1 MSQRILL
8 EGGELRRG
16 NSRRLRGLPPLR
28 PKRRRR
34 TWLLV
39 AALVVLA
46 LVVVLVTAGG
56 DDGRSVR
63 HRARSAVSTPRNVK
77 RAPRPRPAKPV
88 YGGTPAPAA
97 ELVRAPFRKF
107 PRGGL
112 LFDLRSG
119 RVLWSYRPQRV
130 LPIASVTKIM
140 TALLVDERAQP
151 TDRVLITRT
160 ALAYQGS
167 GVGLLPRGRRVPLQP
182 VLYGMLLPSGNDAA
196 LALAQHVAGGS
207 VPRFV
212 NQMNDRAGTL
222 GLRCS
227 HFVGPDGYD
236 DANRSCARDL
246 AVLAHAFLS
255 RPRLAAIT
263 RVPYAALPFPI
274 KGGKLF
280 LASHNPL
287 MQLRYRGVTG
297 IKTGFSDAA
306 GLCFVGTARR
316 GRTQLGVVLLNSPQP
331 GAQASRLLD
340 RGFAALRG
348 RATATTPGTPV
359 PR

>member
-8 EGGELRRG
+8 EGGALKRG

-28 PKRRRR
+28 PKRRRGP
-34 TWLLV
+34 WLLL
-39 AALVVLA
+39 AALIVLA
-46 LVVVLVTAGG
+46 LVVVLFSAGG
-56 DDGRSVR
+56 SDVR
-63 HRARSAVSTPRNVK
+63 KAHHGARGAAGARNPTRHATK
-77 RAPRPRPAKPV
+77 PRPSLPV
-88 YGGTPAPAA
+88 YGATPAPAA
-97 ELVRAPFRKF
+97 ERVRTPFRKY
-107 PRGGL
+107 PHSGL

-160 ALAYQGS
+160 ALSYQGS
-167 GVGLLPRGRRVPLQP
+167 GVGLLPRGRRVPLTP

-196 LALAQHVAGGS
+196 IALAQHVGGGS

-212 NQMNDRAGTL
+212 NQMNERARAL

-236 DANRSCARDL
+236 DANRSCPRDL
-246 AVLAHAFLS
+246 AVLAHAFLG
-255 RPRLAAIT
+255 RPRLAAIS

-280 LASHNPL
+280 VASHNPL
-287 MQLRYRGVTG
+287 MQLRYPGVTG

-316 GRTQLGVVLLNSPQP
+316 GRTELGVVLLNSPQP
-331 GAQASRLLD
+331 GAQASQLLN

-348 RATATTPGTPV
+348 RASA
-359 PR
+359 

>member
-1 MSQRILL
+1 MSERILL

-16 NSRRLRGLPPLR
+16 SSRRLRGLPPLR
-28 PKRRRR
+28 PRRRR
-34 TWLLV
+34 GPWLLL
-39 AALVVLA
+39 AALVVLGLA
-46 LVVVLVTAGG
+46 VVLFTAGG
-56 DDGRSVR
+56 NDGRGVHHGARGATAAAKPAR
-63 HRARSAVSTPRNVK
+63 HAAAS
-77 RAPRPRPAKPV
+77 RPSKPV
-88 YGGTPAPAA
+88 YGATPAPAA
-97 ELVRAPFRKF
+97 ELVRTPFRQL
-107 PRGGL
+107 PHGGL

-130 LPIASVTKIM
+130 LPIASVTKMM
-140 TALLVDERAQP
+140 TALLVAERSQP
-151 TDRVLITRT
+151 SDQVLITRT
-160 ALAYQGS
+160 ALSYQGS
-167 GVGLLPRGRRVPLQP
+167 GVGLLPRGRRVPLEP

-196 LALAQHVAGGS
+196 LALAQHVGGGS

-212 NQMNDRAGTL
+212 SAMNERARGL

-227 HFVGPDGYD
+227 QFTGPDGYD

-255 RPRLAAIT
+255 RPRLAAIA

-280 LASHNPL
+280 VASHNPL

-316 GRTQLGVVLLNSPQP
+316 GRTELGVVLLNSPHP
-331 GAQASRLLD
+331 GEQASKLLD

-348 RATATTPGTPV
+348 RASA
-359 PR
+359 

>member
-28 PKRRRR
+28 PKRRRGP
-34 TWLLV
+34 WLLLGV
-39 AALVVLA
+39 LVLLA
-46 LVVVLVTAGG
+46 LVVVLFTAGG
-56 DDGRSVR
+56 NDSRTR
-63 HRARSAVSTPRNVK
+63 HHSARGATAAQKPAK
-77 RAPRPRPAKPV
+77 HEGRPRPSKPAF
-88 YGGTPAPAA
+88 GATPAPAA
-97 ELVRAPFRKF
+97 ERVQTPFRHY
-107 PRGGL
+107 PRSGL

-119 RVLWSYRPQRV
+119 RVLWSYRPDRV
-130 LPIASVTKIM
+130 LPIASVTKMM
-140 TALLVDERAQP
+140 TALLVAERTQP

-160 ALAYQGS
+160 ALGYQGS
-167 GVGLLPRGRRVPLQP
+167 GVGLLPRGRRVPLEP
-182 VLYGMLLPSGNDAA
+182 LLYGMLLPSGNDAA
-196 LALAQHVAGGS
+196 IALAQHVGDGS

-212 NQMNDRAGTL
+212 DAMNERARTL

-227 HFVGPDGYD
+227 HFAGPDGYD

-246 AVLAHAFLS
+246 AVLARAFLS
-255 RPRLAAIT
+255 RPRLAAIA
-263 RVPYAALPFPI
+263 RVPYASLPFPI

-287 MQLRYRGVTG
+287 MQLRYPGVTG

-316 GRTQLGVVLLNSPQP
+316 GRTRLGVVLLNSPRP
-331 GAQASRLLD
+331 GDQASKLLN

-348 RATATTPGTPV
+348 RVSA
-359 PR
+359 